1 MILGKLLD
9 SLCFCFHIC
18 KVERVKDKWNFNRQR
33 IWSEN
38 FWQWVQPAQ
47 RSRGKAVQSILGR
60 KGEQSWGWEQ
70 TLRNDAIVQYSFPF
84 TACDCLDGL
93 NNKKKKL
100 LCIIASLEILLLHNA
115 WHAMG
120 SKARIVL
127 ALCPKWRFL
136 SKAHIKRKH
145 ILSLIYCVTVLSLFS
160 PTLNPALKPFILHN
174 WVVGD
179 IEKSEWLYW
188 PCDL

>member
-1 MILGKLLD
+1 MSPLLKLSWLNQEMMPFNKPALG
-9 SLCFCFHIC
+9 
-18 KVERVKDKWNFNRQR
+18 
-33 IWSEN
+33 
-38 FWQWVQPAQ
+38 
-47 RSRGKAVQSILGR
+47 
-60 KGEQSWGWEQ
+60 
-70 TLRNDAIVQYSFPF
+70 AIVKIKFIM
-84 TACDCLDGL
+84 LDKPQNAWPVVL
-93 NNKKKKL
+93 VPEPPLLLHVTVWMAWITKKKKL
-100 LCIIASLEILLLHNA
+100 LCITASLEILLLHNA